1 MNLYMNLDMNLH
13 YGRFWGIFDQKWFAQ
28 KKLDIGNFTIE
39 IINKTHEVSK
49 SFGKIKKFTNF
60 GLISSKKNLFSDS
73 FLF

>member
-1 MNLYMNLDMNLH
+1 MDGFGEFLTKNDLH
-13 YGRFWGIFDQKWFAQ
+13 K
-28 KKLDIGNFTIE
+28 KKLYIGNFTIE

>member
-49 SFGKIKKFTNF
+49 SFGKI
-60 GLISSKKNLFSDS
+60 
-73 FLF
+73 